1 MGIVLWLVAFYN
13 TLIPSHEKHRTKSA
27 FGRVQRLVHPRPK
40 G

>member
-13 TLIPSHEKHRTKSA
+13 APIPSHKKHRTKKA
-27 FGRVQRLVHPRPK
+27 IGRVQRLVHLRPK